1 MSSLATS
8 YVRFEEVWLADW
20 RWVDNI
26 PVSWIYEADVIWFD
40 INLIVVDVKAPWL
53 GVPDR

>member
-8 YVRFEEVWLADW
+8 YVGFEEVWLADW
-20 RWVDNI
+20 WWVDKI

-40 INLIVVDVKAPWL
+40 VNLIVVDVKAPRL

>member
-8 YVRFEEVWLADW
+8 YVRFEEVWLTDW
-20 RWVDNI
+20 WWVDKI